1 MGGAHRRLDHW
12 DRRFLELARHIA
24 GWSKDPSTKVGCVI
38 VSPDRR
44 VVATGF
50 NGLPAGVEDTTD
62 RLENRALKYP
72 MTVHAEGNALISA
85 RRDLTGFRLY
95 ATLMPCSD
103 CAAMIIQAGI
113 AEVICPACPDERL
126 AETFNLSLTEQM
138 LAEAG
143 VILLP
148 LEDGSA
154 A

>member
-1 MGGAHRRLDHW
+1 MTETHRALDHW
-12 DRRFLELARHIA
+12 DRRFLALARHIA
-24 GWSKDPSTKVGCVI
+24 DWSKDPSTKVGCVI

-50 NGLPAGVEDTTD
+50 NGLPAGVEDSSD

-95 ATLMPCSD
+95 VTLMPCSD

-113 AEVICPACPDERL
+113 AEVICPPCEDPRL
-126 AETFNLSLTEQM
+126 EETFNLPLTRQM

-143 VILLP
+143 VALRA
-148 LEDGSA
+148 LEETP
-154 A
+154 